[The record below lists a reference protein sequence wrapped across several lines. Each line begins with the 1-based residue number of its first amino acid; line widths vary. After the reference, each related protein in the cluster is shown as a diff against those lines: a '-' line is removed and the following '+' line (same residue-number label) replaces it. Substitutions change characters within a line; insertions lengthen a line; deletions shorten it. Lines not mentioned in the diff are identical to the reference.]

1 MTSSFTYELSNSN
14 LIFYYQNIDK
24 LTINL
29 YEIDLEVLF
38 SRCPFANK
46 NRDEFSFVK
55 ANHTETL

>member
-38 SRCPFANK
+38 SRSPFANK